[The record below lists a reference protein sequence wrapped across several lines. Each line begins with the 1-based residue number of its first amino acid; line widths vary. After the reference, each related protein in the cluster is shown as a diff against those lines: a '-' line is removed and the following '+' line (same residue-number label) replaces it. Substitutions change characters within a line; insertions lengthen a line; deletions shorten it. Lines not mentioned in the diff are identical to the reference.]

1 MEYTEIQD
9 ELLAILEEKRGIY
22 RTAYQIC
29 KKLEVSY
36 PVLWTQLLRSYPVEA
51 GAPQMGA
58 GAGIYYSIANF
69 TALALDNLANRNG
82 SVIRKAWIDSKNT
95 IFEGVE
101 PGYKEKT
108 SIWMVE

>member
-1 MEYTEIQD
+1 MEYHEIQD
-9 ELLAILEEKRGIY
+9 ALLAILEEKKGIY

-29 KKLEVSY
+29 KKIETTY
-36 PVLWTQLLRSYPVEA
+36 PVLWDQLLQSYPVEK

-69 TALALDNLANRNG
+69 TALALDNLANKNG
-82 SVIRKAWIDSKNT
+82 NIEKEWIDSKNT

-108 SIWMVE
+108 SIWMIR